1 MFDILGN
8 EIMANSAEIH
18 ETKDTFDLMDLFQQ
32 IKKYF
37 WVLIL
42 AMIVFGGIGYLCSVF
57 FMEPMYE
64 SAITMIVNTKQDNTA
79 VVTND
84 NITSAQNLVS
94 TYSVIVKSNTV
105 LNQVIADLDLDMNY
119 KDMEN
124 NVYVNAV
131 DDTQIMRIA
140 VRDSDRKLS
149 AKIVNKIA
157 EIAPDIIVETVE
169 AGSCKVISQVMTGDD
184 PVTPNVPKNVL
195 LASAAGLMFAII
207 FITLFTLFKE
217 KKILDDNDIQK
228 YIDLPVLGVIPE
240 VEERS

>member
-42 AMIVFGGIGYLCSVF
+42 AMIVFGEIGFLCSVF

-119 KDMEN
+119 KDLEN

-157 EIAPDIIVETVE
+157 EIAPDIIVETV
-169 AGSCKVISQVMTGDD
+169 
-184 PVTPNVPKNVL
+184 
-195 LASAAGLMFAII
+195 
-207 FITLFTLFKE
+207 
-217 KKILDDNDIQK
+217 
-228 YIDLPVLGVIPE
+228 
-240 VEERS
+240 